1 MQRKVVGQVA
11 MFMLC
16 YHVRNILYIRT
27 LTLAKRFTCA
37 LIPAF
42 MKQRQ
47 EDHWRFETSLGDKL
61 RNVKLMMKKEKPQSQ
76 KPLPRSTKSECSVMV

>member
-1 MQRKVVGQVA
+1 MSVISA
-11 MFMLC
+11 L
-16 YHVRNILYIRT
+16 
-27 LTLAKRFTCA
+27 KR
-37 LIPAF
+37 
-42 MKQRQ
+42 QRQ